1 VPSSRRMTV
10 TMTLPAAH
18 PLPAAHLLGWRRLL
32 IALLAAVPL
41 GVMISMASTTSART
55 WILRAVIAAFVMLLA
70 FGFAERRPLHLP
82 RRLPRWLWQL
92 LALAVAAPLGAL
104 LAYVVSEG
112 GNPGFIDQPPRFIG
126 FMQLTLAGLPFGLW
140 IGLVALVRHR
150 DALARDQ
157 AVTFERERAELARQ
171 ATDARTRLLQA
182 QVQPHFLFNTLA
194 NVQALV
200 DAGSPQASAVL
211 RSLVA
216 YLRAAVPRL
225 DDTSS
230 TLGEELEL
238 VRAYLELMRMRMPDR
253 LHYALHAD
261 ADTFAIECPPMTL
274 MTLVENAVRHGIDPS
289 EDGGRID
296 VHATSRDG
304 RCLVAVEDTGVG
316 LRADAGSLGTGLS
329 TLRERL
335 QLAFGGDA
343 QLRVMSREP
352 RGVRVELQFPARR
365 RTA

>member
-1 VPSSRRMTV
+1 
-10 TMTLPAAH
+10 MTLPATQ
-18 PLPAAHLLGWRRLL
+18 PLPAPAAQLLGWRRLL
-32 IALLAAVPL
+32 IALVAAVPL
-41 GVMISMASTTSART
+41 GLLLSLGSTTSART
-55 WILRAVIAAFVMLLA
+55 WILRAVIAAFVMLMA
-70 FGFAERRPLHLP
+70 FGIAERRPLRLP

-104 LAYVVSEG
+104 LAYIVSEG
-112 GNPGFIDQPPRFIG
+112 GNPGFIDKPARFVG
-126 FMQLTLAGLPFGLW
+126 FMQLTLAGLLFGLW

-157 AVTFERERAELARQ
+157 AVAFERERAELARQ
-171 ATDARTRLLQA
+171 AADARMRLLQA

-225 DDTSS
+225 DESSS
-230 TLGEELEL
+230 TLGQELEL
-238 VRAYLELMRMRMPDR
+238 VRAYLDVMRMRMPDR
-253 LHYALHAD
+253 LHYALDAD
-261 ADTFAIECPPMTL
+261 ADTFELECPPMTL
-274 MTLVENAVRHGIDPS
+274 LTLVENAVHHGIDPS

-296 VHATSRDG
+296 VHAAVHDG
-304 RCLVAVEDTGVG
+304 RCRVTVEDTGVG

-335 QLAFGGDA
+335 QFAFGGDA
-343 QLRVMSREP
+343 QLGVMSHEP

-365 RTA
+365 RRP